1 MPKQWRL
8 LFDEVALSGSVMPLW
23 PTVKAL
29 CDELKRQGL
38 LREEQGRYRF
48 TPSGID
54 FYKAKGG
61 DFVAQAKAHEAKA
74 KD

>member
-23 PTVKAL
+23 PAVKAL

-38 LREEQGRYRF
+38 LAEAQGRYCF
-48 TPSGID
+48 TPVGID

-61 DFVAQAKAHEAKA
+61 DYVAQALAHQAKTGE
-74 KD
+74 